1 MLDTQ
6 AFATAQTRLASAL
19 TTIPPSKCH
28 TALNLLR
35 IFNASAPEA
44 DSTFVF
50 LPQQRALF
58 VLRHVAGW
66 LTSDDVDEDKL
77 PEDMEFRVLE
87 LESAVAPIVQD
98 VGGAH
103 WDGIFD
109 LVESGLEVTSFLH
122 SQCGTAADILQN
134 SRMDDPSSLCLLY
147 HSLSVLQQIR
157 DLCQTNKSLR
167 ASWTSKADHMKLAL
181 DLFLQSR
188 SGNFFIRIQCDAVD
202 TSISKFHSTTI
213 NPKPHS

>member
-28 TALNLLR
+28 TALDLLR

-44 DSTFVF
+44 DSTSVF

-87 LESAVAPIVQD
+87 LEGSVAPIVQD

-109 LVESGLEVTSFLH
+109 LVENGLEVTSSLH
-122 SQCGTAADILQN
+122 FRCYSGLTLNRIPEWTIPLRSVYYIIAC
-134 SRMDDPSSLCLLY
+134 PS
-147 HSLSVLQQIR
+147 
-157 DLCQTNKSLR
+157 
-167 ASWTSKADHMKLAL
+167 
-181 DLFLQSR
+181 FSR
-188 SGNFFIRIQCDAVD
+188 SEISVRP
-202 TSISKFHSTTI
+202 TSL
-213 NPKPHS
+213 

>member
-147 HSLSVLQQIR
+147 HCLSVLQQIR

>member
-44 DSTFVF
+44 DSTSVF

-122 SQCGTAADILQN
+122 SQCGTGADILQN

-181 DLFLQSR
+181 DLFLQCR
-188 SGNFFIRIQCDAVD
+188 SGNFFIRIECDAVD
-202 TSISKFHSTTI
+202 TSISKFHSSTI
-213 NPKPHS
+213 NSKPYS